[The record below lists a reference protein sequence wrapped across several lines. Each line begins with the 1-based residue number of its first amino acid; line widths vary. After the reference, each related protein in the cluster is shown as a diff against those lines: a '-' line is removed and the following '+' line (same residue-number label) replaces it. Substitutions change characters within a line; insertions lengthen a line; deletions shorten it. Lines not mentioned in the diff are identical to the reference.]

1 MILADENIAAP
12 ILERLRAD
20 GLTVLQVAEI
30 APTVADSEVLRLA
43 AERNAIVL
51 TDDKDFGELV
61 VREGCAHRG
70 VVLLRLAGVPYAKRA
85 EMVSALFRECGAELE
100 GAFTVL
106 SGDGRVRIR
115 SLSPKQGT

>member
-30 APTVADSEVLRLA
+30 APTIADSEVLRLA
-43 AERNAIVL
+43 AEHNAIVL

-70 VVLLRLAGVPYAKRA
+70 VVLLRLAGVPYPKRA
-85 EMVSALFRECGAELE
+85 EMVSALFHECGAELE

-106 SGDGRVRIR
+106 SNDGRVRIR